1 MADQC
6 IVCLEIL
13 DSAEPLQQLQG
24 DDDGG
29 GGSGSGPGGGASPAA
44 DLGAP
49 TPLALAATA
58 ATAAASPTISTTTT
72 TTTTTATKDL
82 FELGLAASLDCNDKI
97 AKIEICG
104 HVLHDSC
111 LREWT
116 VKANSCPF
124 CRQAFHQVEVYDKI
138 GGESL
143 FSTNTVPFNSPQ
155 SAYYQT
161 VGLILRNSNRN
172 PLNHIQSRRQETSR
186 RIRSPRVAG
195 RKSRR

>member
-1 MADQC
+1 MAEQC

-29 GGSGSGPGGGASPAA
+29 GGSGSGPGGGASPA
-44 DLGAP
+44 DLSAP
-49 TPLALAATA
+49 TPLALV

-72 TTTTTATKDL
+72 TTTATKDL
-82 FELGLAASLDCNDKI
+82 FELGNAASLDSNDNI
-97 AKIEICG
+97 AKIQICG

-143 FSTNTVPFNSPQ
+143 LVPFNTPQ
-155 SAYYQT
+155 SAYSQT
-161 VGLILRNSNRN
+161 ID
-172 PLNHIQSRRQETSR
+172 
-186 RIRSPRVAG
+186 
-195 RKSRR
+195 

>member
-1 MADQC
+1 MAEQC

-13 DSAEPLQQLQG
+13 DSAELVQQLQG

-29 GGSGSGPGGGASPAA
+29 GDSGSGPGGGASPA
-44 DLGAP
+44 DLSAP
-49 TPLALAATA
+49 TPLALA

-82 FELGLAASLDCNDKI
+82 FELGNAASLESNDNI

-138 GGESL
+138 GGKSL
-143 FSTNTVPFNSPQ
+143 LVPTRCRSTP
-155 SAYYQT
+155 
-161 VGLILRNSNRN
+161 
-172 PLNHIQSRRQETSR
+172 
-186 RIRSPRVAG
+186 RSPPITRQWTNLK
-195 RKSRR
+195 KSKKEPS